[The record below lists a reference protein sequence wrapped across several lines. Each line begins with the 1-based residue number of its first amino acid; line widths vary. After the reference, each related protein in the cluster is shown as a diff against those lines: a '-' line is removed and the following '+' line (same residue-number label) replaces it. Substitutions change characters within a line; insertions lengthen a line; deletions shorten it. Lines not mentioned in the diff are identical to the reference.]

1 MGLDAMILVFWMLTF
16 NILTLK
22 VMFSLSSLT
31 FSLFTLLFHLHQE
44 ALCCSLLPV
53 IKLSSAYLRLL
64 IILLAI
70 LIPACDSISL
80 TFHMMYSAFKLNKQG
95 DNIEFWWPLFPI
107 WNQSIVPCPAI
118 AVASWPACRFLR
130 RQISCFDTPISLRI
144 FHSFLWS
151 TWSKALV

>member
-1 MGLDAMILVFWMLTF
+1 
-16 NILTLK
+16 
-22 VMFSLSSLT
+22 MFSLSSLT

-44 ALCCSLLPV
+44 ALCSSLLPA

-95 DNIEFWWPLFPI
+95 DNIEF
-107 WNQSIVPCPAI
+107 
-118 AVASWPACRFLR
+118 
-130 RQISCFDTPISLRI
+130 
-144 FHSFLWS
+144 
-151 TWSKALV
+151 